1 VGGTP
6 APTWVTVPAAEAPRT
21 FSRRVPVAKPV
32 AARGFKKVM
41 SPVLVAAAVMLT
53 FTLPGVA

>member
-6 APTWVTVPAAEAPRT
+6 APTWVTVPAAEAPQT

-41 SPVLVAAAVMLT
+41 SPGLMAAAVMLT
-53 FTLPGVA
+53 FTLPVVA

>member
-6 APTWVTVPAAEAPRT
+6 APTWVTVPAVEASQT

-41 SPVLVAAAVMLT
+41 SPELMAAAVVLI
-53 FTLPGVA
+53 FTLPEVA